1 MFNFFK
7 TKTETIDEQEKL
19 REIDMLIFDLFLKE
33 KKEKKENKIQEKLD
47 KKKTKSIVKDLK
59 KFAESKN

>member
-7 TKTETIDEQEKL
+7 TKTETVDEQEKL

-33 KKEKKENKIQEKLD
+33 KKENKIQEKID
-47 KKKTKSIVKDLK
+47 KKKRNNIVKDLK
-59 KFAESKN
+59 LFADSKN

>member
-7 TKTETIDEQEKL
+7 TKTETVDEQEKL

-33 KKEKKENKIQEKLD
+33 KKENKIQEKID
-47 KKKTKSIVKDLK
+47 KKKRKNIVKDLK
-59 KFAESKN
+59 LFAESKN

>member
-7 TKTETIDEQEKL
+7 NKTETIDEQEKL

-33 KKEKKENKIQEKLD
+33 KKSVEKLD
-47 KKKTKSIVKDLK
+47 KKKTKNIVKDLK

>member
-33 KKEKKENKIQEKLD
+33 KKENKIQEKLD
-47 KKKTKSIVKDLK
+47 KKKTKNIVKDLK

>member
-33 KKEKKENKIQEKLD
+33 KKENKIQEKLD
-47 KKKTKSIVKDLK
+47 KKKTKRIVKDLK
-59 KFAESKN
+59 KFTESKN

>member
-7 TKTETIDEQEKL
+7 TKTETVDEQEKL

-33 KKEKKENKIQEKLD
+33 KKENKIQEKLD
-47 KKKTKSIVKDLK
+47 KKKTKNIVKDLK

>member
-33 KKEKKENKIQEKLD
+33 KKENKIQEKLD

>member
-33 KKEKKENKIQEKLD
+33 KKENKIQEKLN
-47 KKKTKSIVKDLK
+47 KKKTKNIVKDLK